1 MRLAAIQ
8 SLISVFMKTL
18 SPFIVPL
25 SVFALLL
32 SGCKSPQ
39 PSPEEQT
46 REEQRQREAARARVN
61 FFKESPPPANN
72 PADQDQ

>member
-1 MRLAAIQ
+1 MWLAAIQ
-8 SLISVFMKTL
+8 SLIAVFMKTL
-18 SPFIVPL
+18 SLFIVPL

-32 SGCKSPQ
+32 SGCKSSG

-72 PADQDQ
+72 PAGEDQ